1 MMDNSMKEIYDKATL
16 LKDIEERKQII
27 REYQLTG
34 HLDREKAIVK
44 IKELRLTD
52 EDVAKVTTTRLAVSS
67 TPFSQASDN
76 MIVAELQMQVDI
88 LTAKVLQ
95 RE

>member
-1 MMDNSMKEIYDKATL
+1 MNDSIQKKYDKATL
-16 LKDIEERKQII
+16 LKDIEERKRII
-27 REYQLTG
+27 HEYQLTG
-34 HLDREKAIVK
+34 RLDREKAIEK

-76 MIVAELQMQVDI
+76 GIVAELQMQVDI
-88 LTAKVLQ
+88 LSAKVLQ
-95 RE
+95 RG

>member
-1 MMDNSMKEIYDKATL
+1 MDKSMKGIYDKASL
-16 LKDIEERKQII
+16 LKDIEERMQII

-34 HLDREKAIVK
+34 HLDREKAIDR

-76 MIVAELQMQVDI
+76 GIVAELQMHI
-88 LTAKVLQ
+88 YLS
-95 RE
+95 